1 MTTSEPE
8 RGAIQ
13 VISRAAA
20 ILRCLENEPAG
31 LSLGA
36 IAKRIDL
43 PRSTVQRLVDALA
56 LEQLLEVH
64 GAGGVRLGPA
74 LIRLASRSHG
84 DITQRVRPFLE
95 ELSKHTGETAV
106 LVHANRAELMV
117 LHSVISSQELR
128 VAPTPGNFLAIH
140 ATSGGKMLLSGMTDS
155 VVTQLLGPELKVLT
169 HKTLSTM
176 PALLDELQQIR
187 EDGFSYDREEHML
200 GVHAMAIGIETPQ
213 GRYAISLVGPAWRM
227 EANDEGLRRALT
239 DCRNA
244 LADALRSPQVDH
256 PPAG

>member
-1 MTTSEPE
+1 MTTVDLD
-8 RGAIQ
+8 RGGIQ

-84 DITQRVRPFLE
+84 DITQRAKPFLE
-95 ELSKHTGETAV
+95 ALSTRTGETAI
-106 LVHANRAELMV
+106 LVHAHGAELMA
-117 LHSVISSQELR
+117 LHVAISNQELR
-128 VAPTPGNFLAIH
+128 VAPVPGNFLAIH
-140 ATSGGKMLLSGMTDS
+140 ATSGGKILLAGMSDRA
-155 VVTQLLGPELKVLT
+155 VTQLLNEPLRSLT
-169 HKTLSTM
+169 PNTHT
-176 PALLDELQQIR
+176 ALLPLLEELRQVRQ
-187 EDGFSYDREEHML
+187 EGFAYDREEHMI
-200 GVHAMAIGIETPQ
+200 GVRAIATGIETPH
-213 GRYAISLVGPAWRM
+213 GHYAISLAGPAFRIV
-227 EANDEGLRRALT
+227 AAQDELRAAL
-239 DCRNA
+239 DECRNA
-244 LADALRSPQVDH
+244 LADALRSQ
-256 PPAG
+256 G

>member
-1 MTTSEPE
+1 MTTFEPE

-20 ILRCLENEPAG
+20 ILRCLQNEPSG

-43 PRSTVQRLVDALA
+43 PRSTVQRLVDALV
-56 LEQLLEVH
+56 LEQLLESQ

-95 ELSKHTGETAV
+95 ALSKRSGETAV
-106 LVHANRAELMV
+106 LVHANGAELMV

-140 ATSGGKMLLSGMTDS
+140 ATSGGKILLSGMSDS
-155 VVTQLLGPELKVLT
+155 AVAQLLGQDLKRLT
-169 HKTLSTM
+169 DKTVSTL
-176 PALLDELQQIR
+176 PQLLDELARIR
-187 EDGFSYDREEHML
+187 KDGFAHDREEHML

-227 EANDEGLRRALT
+227 QAHEQALREALT

-244 LADALRSPQVDH
+244 LANALRSPEASSL
-256 PPAG
+256 PA